1 MKILSALFL
10 LPLLLQAEVTARFIP
25 LSLASSAPKTGP
37 AAEAGTW
44 HIEVCNWSQTPMAVS
59 RVAVFQSAPTVRYL
73 PEAFQQALTDIRTK
87 RHPLRVL
94 ADVFTVAGSGVGI
107 AGLATGSN
115 GTAAA
120 GTGVAVAIQAISLL
134 TREAS
139 SRAPA
144 YTLPKPIPETL
155 LLGPFS
161 CFEGDTLAAR
171 VSGAATIGPNE
182 VRVK

>member
-25 LSLASSAPKTGP
+25 LSLASSAPRTGP

-59 RVAVFQSAPTVRYL
+59 RVAVLQSAPALRYL
-73 PEAFQQALTDIRTK
+73 PEAFQQALTEVRTR

-94 ADVFTVAGSGVGI
+94 ADVLTVTGSGVGI
-107 AGLATGSN
+107 VGLARGSN
-115 GTAAA
+115 TTAAA

-144 YTLPKPIPETL
+144 YSIPKPIPEII
-155 LLGPFS
+155 LLGPNS
-161 CFEGDTLAAR
+161 CFEADTLAAR
-171 VSGAATIGPNE
+171 VSGAVVVGPNE

>member
-1 MKILSALFL
+1 MRLLALILLT
-10 LPLLLQAEVTARFIP
+10 LPLLRSEVTARFIP

-37 AAEAGTW
+37 AVEAGSW
-44 HIEVCNWSQTPMAVS
+44 HVEVCNWGQTPMAVS
-59 RVAVFQSAPTVRYL
+59 RVAVFQSAPTLRYL
-73 PEAFQQALTDIRTK
+73 PEAFQQALTEVRTK
-87 RHPLRVL
+87 RHPLRIL

-115 GTAAA
+115 STAAA

-144 YTLPKPIPETL
+144 YSLPKPIPETL
-155 LLGPFS
+155 LLGPNS

-171 VSGAATIGPNE
+171 VSGASVIGPNE
-182 VRVK
+182 VRIK